1 MGVGK
6 WKLGMKWRKKAMVKW
21 LKVGER
27 EEEIMAFVKRE
38 RKNTQCPGMYNT
50 PSAMLTVEYIN
61 MFIV

>member
-1 MGVGK
+1 
-6 WKLGMKWRKKAMVKW
+6 MKWRKKAMVKW